1 MPTVVLRLM
10 LFVRRSLESAFC
22 PLRFRRTISF
32 RTRKSSGSLCRLAA
46 NYERI
51 KTRAG
56 RLSGARVTYGGGK
69 PPMAETIPGRLAA
82 ARARRISRMR
92 YLVTG
97 GAGFIGSN
105 TVDEL
110 VRRGHSVVVLDDLT
124 SGKEDNL
131 AEIRNKITF
140 IKGSITDIEVVRKA
154 VHEAEFVLHLAA
166 RTSVPKSVKDP
177 IETNRINIDG
187 TLNVLVA
194 ARDAKVK
201 RVVFAAS
208 SSAYGETPTL
218 PKVEKM
224 EPQPISPYGVT
235 KYVGELYA
243 QTFGRCYGLENVSL
257 RYFNIFGP
265 RQDPSSPY
273 SGVLAK
279 FCTAALEET
288 QPIIFGDGEQ
298 TRDFTY
304 VENAVQANVLAFE
317 APNVSGRV
325 FNVGVGGRFSLNQ
338 TVALLNK
345 IAGKSLES
353 KYEPAR
359 DGDIRDSQADISRAR
374 EFLGYE
380 PAVAFEEGLRRTFDW
395 YRATQEKANATPTPA
410 SAPMP
415 TPPK

>member
-1 MPTVVLRLM
+1 
-10 LFVRRSLESAFC
+10 
-22 PLRFRRTISF
+22 
-32 RTRKSSGSLCRLAA
+32 
-46 NYERI
+46 
-51 KTRAG
+51 
-56 RLSGARVTYGGGK
+56 
-69 PPMAETIPGRLAA
+69 
-82 ARARRISRMR
+82 MR

-110 VRRGHSVVVLDDLT
+110 VRRGHSVVVLDDLS

-154 VHEAEFVLHLAA
+154 MHEAEYVLHLAA
-166 RTSVPKSVKDP
+166 RTSVPRSVKDP
-177 IETNRINIDG
+177 IETNKINIDG

-194 ARDAKVK
+194 AKELKVK

-218 PKVEKM
+218 PKVETM
-224 EPQPISPYGVT
+224 PPQPISPYGVT
-235 KYVGELYA
+235 KFVGELYG

-279 FCTAALEET
+279 FCTAFLEDS
-288 QPIIFGDGEQ
+288 QPVVFGDGEQ

-304 VENAVQANVLAFE
+304 VENAVQANLLACE
-317 APNVSGRV
+317 APNVSGKV
-325 FNVGVGGRFSLNQ
+325 FNVGVAGRVSLNA
-338 TVALLNK
+338 VLRELGK
-345 IAGKSLES
+345 ITGKTLDA
-353 KYEPAR
+353 KYEPPR
-359 DGDIRDSQADISRAR
+359 DGDIRDSQADISQAK
-374 EFLGYE
+374 EFLGYD
-380 PAVAFEEGLRRTFDW
+380 PQVSFEDGLARTFEW
-395 YRATQEKANATPTPA
+395 YRETQTKAAAKTEK
-410 SAPMP
+410 
-415 TPPK
+415 

>member
-1 MPTVVLRLM
+1 
-10 LFVRRSLESAFC
+10 
-22 PLRFRRTISF
+22 
-32 RTRKSSGSLCRLAA
+32 
-46 NYERI
+46 
-51 KTRAG
+51 
-56 RLSGARVTYGGGK
+56 
-69 PPMAETIPGRLAA
+69 
-82 ARARRISRMR
+82 
-92 YLVTG
+92 
-97 GAGFIGSN
+97 
-105 TVDEL
+105 VDEL
-110 VRRGHSVVVLDDLT
+110 VRRGHSVVVLDDLS

-131 AEIRNKITF
+131 SEIRNKITL

-154 VHEAEFVLHLAA
+154 MHEAEFVIHLAA

-177 IETNRINIDG
+177 IETNRVNIDG

-201 RVVFAAS
+201 RIVFAAS

-224 EPQPISPYGVT
+224 EPRPISPYGVT

-265 RQDPSSPY
+265 RQEPTSPY

-279 FCTAALEET
+279 FCTAFLEDT
-288 QPIIFGDGEQ
+288 QPVIFGDGEQ

-304 VENAVQANVLAFE
+304 VDNAVQANLLACE
-317 APNVSGRV
+317 APNVSGKV
-325 FNVGVGGRFSLNQ
+325 FNIGVGGRSSLNQ
-338 TVALLNK
+338 TVTLLSN
-345 IAGKSLES
+345 ISGKKLEP

-359 DGDIRDSQADISRAR
+359 DGDIRDSQADISQAH

-380 PAVAFEEGLRRTFDW
+380 PSVAFDEGLRRTFEW
-395 YRATQEKANATPTPA
+395 YRVTQEKARATPTDV
-410 SAPMP
+410 
-415 TPPK
+415 TPPGAPAPAKP

>member
-1 MPTVVLRLM
+1 
-10 LFVRRSLESAFC
+10 
-22 PLRFRRTISF
+22 
-32 RTRKSSGSLCRLAA
+32 
-46 NYERI
+46 
-51 KTRAG
+51 
-56 RLSGARVTYGGGK
+56 
-69 PPMAETIPGRLAA
+69 
-82 ARARRISRMR
+82 MR

-154 VHEAEFVLHLAA
+154 MHEAEYVLHLAA
-166 RTSVPKSVKDP
+166 RTSVPRSVKDP
-177 IETNRINIDG
+177 IETNKINIDG

-194 ARDAKVK
+194 AKELRVK

-218 PKVEKM
+218 PKVETM
-224 EPQPISPYGVT
+224 QPQPISPYGVS
-235 KYVGELYA
+235 KYVGELYG
-243 QTFGRCYGLENVSL
+243 QTFGKCYGLENVAL

-279 FCTAALEET
+279 FCTSFLEDT
-288 QPIIFGDGEQ
+288 PPVVFGDGEQ

-304 VENAVQANVLAFE
+304 VENAVQANLLACE
-317 APNVSGRV
+317 AANASGKV
-325 FNVGVGGRFSLNQ
+325 FNVGAIFHHLR
-338 TVALLNK
+338 LL
-345 IAGKSLES
+345 
-353 KYEPAR
+353 
-359 DGDIRDSQADISRAR
+359 IRIVTLQGEMTRPI
-374 EFLGYE
+374 
-380 PAVAFEEGLRRTFDW
+380 
-395 YRATQEKANATPTPA
+395 
-410 SAPMP
+410 
-415 TPPK
+415 

>member
-1 MPTVVLRLM
+1 MR
-10 LFVRRSLESAFC
+10 FV
-22 PLRFRRTISF
+22 
-32 RTRKSSGSLCRLAA
+32 
-46 NYERI
+46 
-51 KTRAG
+51 
-56 RLSGARVTYGGGK
+56 
-69 PPMAETIPGRLAA
+69 
-82 ARARRISRMR
+82 
-92 YLVTG
+92 VTG

-110 VRRGHSVVVLDDLT
+110 VRRGHSVVVLDDLS
-124 SGKEDNL
+124 SGKEENL
-131 AEIRNKITF
+131 AEVRNKITL

-154 VHEAEFVLHLAA
+154 MHEAEYVLHLAA

-177 IETNRINIDG
+177 VETNKVNIDG

-218 PKVEKM
+218 PKVESM
-224 EPQPISPYGVT
+224 VPQPISPYGVT

-243 QTFGRCYGLENVSL
+243 QTFGRCYGLDNVSL

-279 FCTAALEET
+279 FCSAFLEDAPPT
-288 QPIIFGDGEQ
+288 IFGDGEQ

-304 VENAVQANVLAFE
+304 VENAVQANLLACE
-317 APNVSGRV
+317 APNASGKV
-325 FNVGVGGRFSLNQ
+325 FNIGVGGRFSLNE
-338 TVALLNK
+338 TIALLNK
-345 IAGKSLES
+345 IAGKTLQP

-359 DGDIRDSQADISRAR
+359 DGDIRDSQADIAQAR
-374 EFLGYE
+374 EMLGYD
-380 PAVAFEEGLRRTFDW
+380 PQVTFEEGLRRTYEW
-395 YRATQEKANATPTPA
+395 YRAVAAKAEAAANVAQTVPP
-410 SAPMP
+410 SAPAKP
-415 TPPK
+415 